1 MQKYR
6 DIRIDKNLKYLL
18 IIDGSLG
25 IISYEYKYK
34 YKAYIK
40 YIFDI

>member
-25 IISYEYKYK
+25 IISYK